1 MAKKKEKPQIINNI
15 QELNLEIDYD
25 KLAEAIVK
33 AEEEFQKEK
42 KRPNKFRAIGKSIF
56 NMTVSVVAVLL
67 LIGVIIAV
75 WSQPALKEVLNVF
88 ESIQITGVLAIFAI
102 LHIFSA
108 IECWKDDDENAIATF
123 NNNIAL
129 FALIV
134 ALIALY
140 KGVR

>member
-1 MAKKKEKPQIINNI
+1 MAKKKDKPQVINNI

-33 AEEEFQKEK
+33 AGEELQKKK

-56 NMTVSVVAVLL
+56 NMTVSVVAVLV
-67 LIGVIIAV
+67 LIGVIISI
-75 WSQPALKEVLNVF
+75 WSQPVLKEMLTVF
-88 ESIQITGVLAIFAI
+88 ESILITVVLASFAL

-123 NNNIAL
+123 NNNIAIL
-129 FALIV
+129 ALIV
-134 ALIALY
+134 ALVALF
-140 KGVR
+140 KGVG